1 MQTAEPASTALFFT
15 GLAVLLALSA
25 LLTRAAERVRVPVPL
40 LFLLIG
46 MAAGSEG
53 IGRID
58 FEDYRFAFRI
68 GSAALMLILFDG
80 GLNTSMSVIKQ
91 VFRQAALLATVG
103 VVGTAGLVA
112 LFAHALGAPWTFA
125 LLLGAV
131 VSSTDAAAVFSVL
144 RSSGIH
150 LKRRVGGTLEV
161 ESGINDP
168 VAVILTTLLTSNLL
182 TTAPTPWWRI
192 ALDVVMQ
199 IVVGGGIGVAI
210 GYGGRFVLSRY
221 RLPTSGI
228 YPVLTIAFALL
239 AFGAPTLLDGSGFL
253 GVYVA
258 AVILGN
264 GPLPYRGS
272 LLRVHDAL
280 GWLAQVTMFLVLGLL
295 VFPSRL
301 IEVAWI
307 GLALALFLAIVARP
321 AVVGLCLAPFRY
333 APRDI
338 VYVGWVGLRG
348 AVPIV
353 LATYPVLEGAPGAER
368 LFTIVFFIVVVNA
381 LVPGATVPWVTRR
394 LGLESADP
402 PAPHAVLGIESL
414 QPLNGELL
422 SYYIDEALAV
432 CGATLGE
439 LPFPSGASVTIIVR
453 GRELV
458 PPKGDTRLE
467 TGDHVYIF
475 ARPEDLSLIQLMFG
489 RPEAE

>member
-1 MQTAEPASTALFFT
+1 MTSHEPAATALFFT
-15 GLAVLLALSA
+15 ALAILLALSA
-25 LLTRAAERVRVPVPL
+25 LLTRAAERARVPVPL
-40 LFLLIG
+40 LFLMIG
-46 MAAGSEG
+46 MMAGSEG
-53 IGRID
+53 LGRID

-80 GLNTSMSVIKQ
+80 GLNTSLSVIRQ
-91 VFRQAALLATVG
+91 VIRPSALLATAG

-112 LFAHALGAPWTFA
+112 LFAHALRLPWSIA

-131 VSSTDAAAVFSVL
+131 VSSTDAAAVFAVL

-168 VAVILTTLLTSNLL
+168 VAVILTTLLTANIASPIQ
-182 TTAPTPWWRI
+182 TAWWRI
-192 ALDVVMQ
+192 GLDVAIQMA
-199 IVVGGGIGVAI
+199 VGGGIGLAV
-210 GYGGRFVLSRY
+210 GYGGRFLLTRY

-228 YPVLTIAFALL
+228 YPVLTIAFTLL
-239 AFGAPTLLDGSGFL
+239 AFGAPTLVEGSGFL

-258 AVILGN
+258 GVVLGN

-280 GWLAQVTMFLVLGLL
+280 AWLAQVAMFLVLGLL

-301 IEVAWI
+301 LDVAWI

-321 AVVGLCLAPFRY
+321 VMVALCLLPFRY
-333 APRDI
+333 TPRDI
-338 VYVGWVGLRG
+338 AYVGWVGLRG

-353 LATYPVLEGAPGAER
+353 LATYPVLVGAPGAER
-368 LFTIVFFIVVVNA
+368 LFTLVFFIVVVNTII
-381 LVPGATVPWVTRR
+381 PGATVPWVTRR
-394 LGLESADP
+394 LDLESADP

-422 SYYIDEALAV
+422 SFYVDDALAV
-432 CGATLGE
+432 CGATLAD
-439 LPFPSGASVTIIVR
+439 LPFPPGAAVTIIVR
-453 GRELV
+453 GREII
-458 PPKGDTRLE
+458 PPKGDTRIE
-467 TGDHVYIF
+467 SGDHVYIF
-475 ARPEDLSLIQLMFG
+475 AHTEDLFIIRLMFG

>member
-1 MQTAEPASTALFFT
+1 MQLDEPAATALLFT
-15 GLAVLLALSA
+15 ALAVLFAISA

-40 LFLLIG
+40 LFLVIG
-46 MAAGSEG
+46 MLAGSEG

-58 FEDYRFAFRI
+58 FESYRLAFRV

-80 GLNTSMSVIKQ
+80 GLNTPITVIKQ
-91 VFRQAALLATVG
+91 VLRPSATLASLG

-112 LFAHALGAPWTFA
+112 VFANALGVPWSVA
-125 LLLGAV
+125 LLLGSV

-168 VAVILTTLLTSNLL
+168 VAVILTVLLTSNLV
-182 TTAPTPWWRI
+182 APDPTPWWRI
-192 ALDVVMQ
+192 VLDVVMQ
-199 IVVGGGIGVAI
+199 MVFGGVIGLGI
-210 GYGGRFVLSRY
+210 GYGGRFILNRY

-228 YPVLTIAFALL
+228 YPVLTLAFALL
-239 AFGAPTLLDGSGFL
+239 AFGAPTLVEGSGFL
-253 GVYVA
+253 AVYVA
-258 AVILGN
+258 GVILGN
-264 GPLPYRGS
+264 GPMPYRGS

-280 GWLAQVTMFLVLGLL
+280 AWLGQVAMFLMLGLL

-301 IEVAWI
+301 VEVAWL
-307 GLALALFLAIVARP
+307 GLALALFLAVFARP
-321 AVVGLCLAPFRY
+321 LVVALCLLPFRY
-333 APRDI
+333 PLRDV

-353 LATYPVLEGAPGAER
+353 LATYPVLAGAPGAER
-368 LFTIVFFIVVVNA
+368 LFNLVFFIVVVNA
-381 LVPGATVPWVTRR
+381 IVPGMTVPWVTRR
-394 LGLESADP
+394 LDLESADP
-402 PAPHAVLGIESL
+402 PAPQAVLGIESL

-422 SYYIDEALAV
+422 SFYVDEALAV
-432 CGATLGE
+432 CGALLSE
-439 LPFPSGASVTIIVR
+439 LPFPSGAAVTLIVR

-467 TGDHVYIF
+467 SGDHVYIF
-475 ARPEDLSLIQLMFG
+475 THPEDVFLVRLMFG
-489 RPEAE
+489 RPEAD